1 LRDHN
6 VQEVP
11 LGTTT
16 FTGPVKAGTIPNTS
30 GSTLGRDVRNTGW
43 VLTAQSSAV
52 TQASGATDIVIPANS
67 QIVDIKVFVTVAFT
81 GVATTFGVGTT
92 ASATFLTAAAA
103 LDGAAVG
110 PLTATPGTDATRNG
124 NWIDVGTTDRK
135 IAVTSTNTGSG
146 VANIV
151 VTYLQN
157 RDAT

>member
-30 GSTLGRDVRNTGW
+30 GSTLGTNVKNTGW
-43 VLTAQSSAV
+43 VLMAQSSAV

-81 GVATTFGVGTT
+81 GAATTFGVGTT
-92 ASATFLTAAAA
+92 ASATFLTAAGA
-103 LDGAAVG
+103 LDGVAVG

>member
-1 LRDHN
+1 M
-6 VQEVP
+6 
-11 LGTTT
+11 GTTT
-16 FTGPVKAGTIPNTS
+16 FTGPVKAGNIPNTS
-30 GSTLGRDVRNTGW
+30 GSTLGKDVKNTGW
-43 VLTAQSSAV
+43 VLMSQSSAV

-67 QIVDIKVFVTVAFT
+67 QIVDIKIFVTTAFT

-92 ASATFLTAAAA
+92 ASATFLTAAGA

-157 RDAT
+157 RDATA

>member
-1 LRDHN
+1 M
-6 VQEVP
+6 
-11 LGTTT
+11 GTTT

-30 GSTLGRDVRNTGW
+30 GSTLGTNVKNTGW
-43 VLTAQSSAV
+43 VLMAQSSAV

-81 GVATTFGVGTT
+81 GAATTFGVGTT
-92 ASATFLTAAAA
+92 ASATFLTAAGA

>member
-1 LRDHN
+1 
-6 VQEVP
+6 

-30 GSTLGRDVRNTGW
+30 GSTLGTNVKNTGW
-43 VLTAQSSAV
+43 VLMAQSSAF

-67 QIVDIKVFVTVAFT
+67 QIVDIKVFITTVLDGA
-81 GVATTFGVGTT
+81 ATTFGIGTT
-92 ASATFLTAAAA
+92 ASATFLTAAGA
-103 LDGAAVG
+103 LNGSAVG

-135 IAVTSTNTGSG
+135 IAVTSTNTGAG
-146 VANIV
+146 VGNIV

-157 RDAT
+157 RDATA

>member
-1 LRDHN
+1 M
-6 VQEVP
+6 
-11 LGTTT
+11 GTTT

-30 GSTLGRDVRNTGW
+30 GSTLGRDVKNTGW
-43 VLTAQSSAV
+43 VLMSQSSAV

-67 QIVDIKVFVTVAFT
+67 QIVDIKVFVTTAFD
-81 GVATTFGVGTT
+81 GVASTFGIGTT
-92 ASATFLTAAAA
+92 ASATFLTAAGA

-135 IAVTSTNTGSG
+135 IAVTSTNTGAG

>member
-1 LRDHN
+1 M
-6 VQEVP
+6 
-11 LGTTT
+11 GTTT

-30 GSTLGRDVRNTGW
+30 GSTLGRDVKNTGW
-43 VLTAQSSAV
+43 ALMAQSARF

-67 QIVDIKVFVTVAFT
+67 QIVDIKIFVTTVFD

-92 ASATFLTAAAA
+92 ASATFLTAAGA
-103 LDGAAVG
+103 LDGVAVG

-135 IAVTSTNTGSG
+135 IAVTSTNTGAG
-146 VANIV
+146 VGNIV

>member
-1 LRDHN
+1 MGKTH
-6 VQEVP
+6 
-11 LGTTT
+11 
-16 FTGPVKAGTIPNTS
+16 FSGPIKAGTIQDTS
-30 GSTLGRDVRNTGW
+30 GSTLGRNIKNTGW
-43 VLTAQSSAV
+43 VLMAQSATV

-67 QIVDIKVFVTVAFT
+67 QIVDIKVFVTTAFD
-81 GVATTFGVGTT
+81 GVASTFGIGTT
-92 ASATFLTAAAA
+92 ASATFLTAAGA

-135 IAVTSTNTGSG
+135 IAVTSTNTGAG

>member
-1 LRDHN
+1 
-6 VQEVP
+6 VQENP
-11 LGTTT
+11 LGKSH
-16 FTGPVKAGTIPNTS
+16 FSGPLKAGTIQDSS
-30 GSTLGRDVRNTGW
+30 GTTLGRDVRNTGW
-43 VLTAQSSAV
+43 VMMAQSAAV

-67 QIVDIKVFVTVAFT
+67 QIVNIKVFVTVAFT
-81 GVATTFGVGTT
+81 GVASTFGIGTT

-103 LDGAAVG
+103 LDGSAVG

-135 IAVTSTNTGSG
+135 IAVTSTNTGDG

-151 VTYLQN
+151 VEYLQN

>member
-1 LRDHN
+1 LCDRN

-30 GSTLGRDVRNTGW
+30 GSTLGSNVKNTGW
-43 VLTAQSSAV
+43 ALMAQSSAV